1 MRLIKCDKTAFLMNL
16 YFSKESY
23 VSFLIVIWYIIH
35 QANGKISCEEP
46 NPDPSP
52 YHVNLFALLGFL
64 YLGSNV
70 IGLMLD
76 LDDLTKAKIVA
87 LILDKKTE
95 QALDYLSKLY
105 KVDTPQIVVGTIK
118 KKRRTVY
125 AVYVVQEK
133 KIYALNSEIFY
144 NPFVILHEY
153 YHHIR
158 SKLGTHRG
166 SEKYAD
172 MYAQQFIDSYM
183 RIVEKLNK
191 NKSHLSN

>member
-1 MRLIKCDKTAFLMNL
+1 M
-16 YFSKESY
+16 S
-23 VSFLIVIWYIIH
+23 
-35 QANGKISCEEP
+35 
-46 NPDPSP
+46 
-52 YHVNLFALLGFL
+52 
-64 YLGSNV
+64 
-70 IGLMLD
+70 D

-95 QALDYLSKLY
+95 QALEYLSKFY
-105 KVDTPQIVVGTIK
+105 KVDTPEIVVGTIK

-144 NPFVILHEY
+144 NPFIILHEY

-158 SKLGTHRG
+158 SKFGTHRG
-166 SEKYAD
+166 SEKHAN

-183 RIVEKLNK
+183 GVVEKLSQNTLEESK
-191 NKSHLSN
+191 